1 MAELRATLAA
11 TKTITEKELI
21 AAAILN
27 MSPRKERPLITF
39 NCAALPANLGEAGM
53 YLLKS

>member
-27 MSPRKERPLITF
+27 MSPPKGRPLITF

>member
-1 MAELRATLAA
+1 MVELRETLAA

-21 AAAILN
+21 AAAIHN

-39 NCAALPANLGEAGM
+39 NCAALPANLGEVGM

>member
-1 MAELRATLAA
+1 MVELRATLAA

-21 AAAILN
+21 AAAIHN